1 MSKVL
6 LSKLNEKLLSGELF
20 EYVDSSLSTAQVLS
34 KLGYSKKGQYVSIVK
49 AFLDDN
55 EIDTFHFTINGI
67 PPLKFENRV
76 CPCCESTFTTEL
88 RASNK
93 QITCSRS
100 CSNTYF
106 RTRDGA
112 TTYRER
118 ALKHYGCICSSC
130 GFSNVLALEV
140 HHIDKNRDNNSIEN
154 LKVLCANCHTLTHKN
169 TI

>member
-6 LSKLNEKLLSGELF
+6 INKLEQTLASGVLF
-20 EYVDSSLSTAQVLS
+20 EYVDRSLSTAQVLN
-34 KLGYSKKGQYVSIVK
+34 KLGYAKKGQYISIVK
-49 AFLDDN
+49 TFLCKN
-55 EIDTFHFTINGI
+55 EIDISHFTINGI
-67 PPLKFENRV
+67 PPLKFDSRI
-76 CPCCESTFTTEL
+76 CPCCGNSFSTEL

-93 QITCSRS
+93 QVTCSRA

-112 TTYRER
+112 TTYRDR
-118 ALKHYGCICSSC
+118 ALKHYGCICASC
-130 GFSNVLALEV
+130 GFSNILALEV